1 MKRNILYILAVIGMC
16 FGAAS
21 CIPEEIIND
30 TDVARHQIENLTC
43 IADDEE
49 VTLSWSV
56 PEGWEPTDFLITY
69 NDAAQVAQKIFT
81 DGATTYTITG
91 LVNDF
96 SYTFHVQAIYG
107 NAFSNRVNKQ
117 ATPVTS
123 RISVNSLAF
132 QTADTE
138 QTNQFIQLSWEKP
151 SDRVLNY
158 TLTYYPEMNDK
169 NVVTKT
175 IDKDAT
181 SYKIEG
187 ITNDDNYVISLVA
200 NYPKGA
206 AEAANTTVYFK
217 MAYMVSQTVGAI
229 GQTIDFTF
237 NKEAYP
243 EATDI
248 KWVFPGGVIMTGETA
263 KWTINTSGEK
273 EVVLSAKV
281 GTKEI
286 VWPAIKLNLRKFI
299 VEANDFTLNGINY
312 NGFKGS
318 YPILSPDGKTVYG
331 ITFNGISGLY
341 AYDLATGEEKWR
353 YIPATNSGSYNPGTV
368 NPVTGDIYYGT
379 TAAGQFYCVAP
390 DGKLKWTYTGA
401 GSLKTTAP
409 AVSADGTV
417 VYITDV
423 PGKLIALNAD
433 NGSEKWVN
441 DLKTPGFAILINNDE
456 IVLGCKDLK
465 VRFINAAN
473 GKVKDEYTLAVSKQP
488 SDVSGF
494 ALADDKKTAY
504 LPLTGGGLACI
515 DIVAKKVVAEN
526 IFAGNHVWVPV
537 VASNGLVVAGSKDGS
552 VYALTPDLKEVKWSY
567 MHNGVQTNNVFNY
580 SHLCAND
587 EGKVFAT
594 SGQNINKIY
603 IFDAATGA
611 VLSSET
617 YGDNDAYKQ
626 MGGNNFHDG
635 FLYSAFIGAKID
647 NAPVNGSLIGQYVGG
662 KRKFWG
668 GPGGDICGSS
678 CVQSPLLQ

>member
-1 MKRNILYILAVIGMC
+1 M
-16 FGAAS
+16 
-21 CIPEEIIND
+21 PEEIIND
-30 TDVARHQIENLTC
+30 TDNARHQITDLKCNV
-43 IADDEE
+43 DDEE
-49 VTLSWSV
+49 ATLSWSV
-56 PEGWEPTDFLITY
+56 PEGWEPTDYLITFS
-69 NDAAQVAQKIFT
+69 DAASVQQRILT
-81 DGATTYTITG
+81 EGENEYTVTG
-91 LVNDF
+91 LQNDF
-96 SYTFHVQAIYG
+96 EYTFYVQAIYG
-107 NAFSNRVNKQ
+107 EAVSNRVAVKGK
-117 ATPVTS
+117 PITS
-123 RISVNSLAF
+123 RIPAKALTF
-132 QTADTE
+132 TTAAATVRD
-138 QTNQFIQLSWEKP
+138 QYVQLTWEKP

-158 TLTYYPEMNDK
+158 TLTYYPEMNSE
-169 NVVTKT
+169 NTKSIT
-175 IDKDAT
+175 LNADAT

-187 ITNDDNYVISLVA
+187 ITNEDNYVILLVA
-200 NYPKGA
+200 NYPKG
-206 AEAANTTVYFK
+206 EAPAVETKVYFK
-217 MAYMVSQTVGAI
+217 IAYFVSRTYGAVG
-229 GQTIDFTF
+229 QVLDFTF
-237 NKEAYP
+237 NMDEYP
-243 EATDI
+243 GATDI
-248 KWVFPGGVIMTGETA
+248 KWVFPGNEELTGENVS
-263 KWTINTSGEK
+263 WRINTSGTK
-273 EVVLSAKV
+273 NVVLSATVNGKKITWPPIELELRALILEAKEFV
-281 GTKEI
+281 QNGT
-286 VWPAIKLNLRKFI
+286 
-299 VEANDFTLNGINY
+299 NY

-318 YPILSPDGKTVYG
+318 YPVFSPDGQTIYD

-353 YIPATNSGSYNPGTV
+353 YIPAANSGSYNPGTV

-379 TAAGQFYCVAP
+379 TTAGQFYCVAP

-433 NGSEKWVN
+433 NGSEKWVT

-465 VRFINAAN
+465 VRFIDAAN

-580 SHLCAND
+580 CHLCASD

-635 FLYSAFIGAKID
+635 FLYSAFIGAKIND
-647 NAPVNGSLIGQYVGG
+647 APVNGSLIGQYVGG

-678 CVQSPLLQ
+678 CIQSPLLN